1 MDLINLCIGNLLPY
15 GSGSNAILI
24 VIGMCSLISFSIMI
38 ERLIFLK
45 NADADTNLLLLSLR
59 KHIEDNNLLEA
70 IKTCETTGGSIARVL
85 KAGLMKHS
93 RPQEHLESS
102 LEIAGMI
109 EVAALERNA
118 KILSVIAH
126 IAPLIGLLG
135 TVIGFIQAFSEM
147 KMSGLVDISA
157 NQIGEAMEYALITTA
172 AGLVVAIP
180 SVIGYNYLVSRVEG
194 FVLEMQTTCSEI
206 VDLLVHRDNYL

>member
-1 MDLINLCIGNLLPY
+1 MDLINIFIANY
-15 GSGSNAILI
+15 GSGSNAILM
-24 VIGMCSLISFSIMI
+24 VIGICSLISFSIMI

-45 NADADTNLLLLSLR
+45 KAEGDTNLLLLALR
-59 KHIEDNNLLEA
+59 KNIEDNNILEA

-93 RPQEHLESS
+93 RPQEQLESS
-102 LEIAGMI
+102 LEIAGMVEI
-109 EVAALERNA
+109 ASLERNA

-180 SVIGYNYLVSRVEG
+180 SVIGYNYLVSRVES
-194 FVLEMQTTCSEI
+194 FAIEMQTTCSEI
-206 VDLLVHRDNYL
+206 VDLLVHREDYL

>member
-1 MDLINLCIGNLLPY
+1 MDLINLPY
-15 GSGSNAILI
+15 GSGSNAILL
-24 VIGMCSLISFSIMI
+24 VIALCSLISFSIMI

-45 NADADTNLLLLSLR
+45 KADSDTHLLLLSLR

-85 KAGLMKHS
+85 KAGLIKHR
-93 RPQEHLESS
+93 RPQGQLENS

-109 EVAALERNA
+109 EIAALERNA

-172 AGLVVAIP
+172 AGLLVAIP

-194 FVLEMQTTCSEI
+194 FVLEMQTTSSEI
-206 VDLLVHRDNYL
+206 VDLLVHREDYL